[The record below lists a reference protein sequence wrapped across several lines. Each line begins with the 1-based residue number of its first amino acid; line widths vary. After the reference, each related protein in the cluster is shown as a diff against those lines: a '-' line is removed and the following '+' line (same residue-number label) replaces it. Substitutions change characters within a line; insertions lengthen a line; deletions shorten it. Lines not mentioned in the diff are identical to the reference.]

1 MAQAWTTS
9 DAEPHITVG
18 NKKTANMQGYHG
30 AEFIIG
36 LVLIWIALPM
46 VWMNERKQVRIYD
59 LIDLAKKKVV
69 NVDIDEVESKNNY
82 ELVHATGKTFTL

>member
-1 MAQAWTTS
+1 
-9 DAEPHITVG
+9 
-18 NKKTANMQGYHG
+18 
-30 AEFIIG
+30 
-36 LVLIWIALPM
+36 M

-82 ELVHATGKTFTL
+82 ELVHATGKTFTLQNIVDERFSIGLGQTIKL